1 MAKVKR
7 RTSAT
12 GTWTSKQTFLT
23 LIQINNDVRPDRVYG
38 ITRAW
43 AAGFTLLELLVVIVI
58 IGILATFATLSIG
71 NRALDDRMEVE
82 SRRLEQILRLASEEA
97 ETKGIEIG
105 FRYTQ
110 EQYEFLATGKD
121 GQWAPYTSSGPL
133 RPRLIPQP
141 FYLELQVE
149 NRSVA
154 PTSDAAENK
163 DQKITPQILL
173 LSSGEVTAFTIDV
186 KADNYAPYYRLQG
199 DALGKITRERFDGG
213 Q

>member
-1 MAKVKR
+1 MKPL
-7 RTSAT
+7 TSAT
-12 GTWTSKQTFLT
+12 GIWISKSSFLT
-23 LIQINNDVRPDRVYG
+23 LIPFNNDVRPDRVFPL
-38 ITRAW
+38 TKAQ

-71 NRALDDRMEVE
+71 NRALDDRLESE
-82 SRRLEQILRLASEEA
+82 SRRLDQILRLASEEA

-110 EQYEFLATGKD
+110 DQYEFLATGKD
-121 GQWAPYTSSGPL
+121 GLWAPYTSSGPL

-141 FYLELQVE
+141 FYLELKVE

-154 PTSDAAENK
+154 PASNAAENK
-163 DQKITPQILL
+163 DQKVEPQILL

-186 KADNYAPYYRLQG
+186 KADNYAPYYRLQA
-199 DALGKITRERFDGG
+199 DALGKITRERFDEGR
-213 Q
+213 

>member
-1 MAKVKR
+1 M
-7 RTSAT
+7 
-12 GTWTSKQTFLT
+12 
-23 LIQINNDVRPDRVYG
+23 RPDRVSG
-38 ITRAW
+38 IIRAQ

-71 NRALDDRMEVE
+71 NRALDDRLEVE
-82 SRRLEQILRLASEEA
+82 SQRLEQILRLASEEA

-110 EQYEFLATGKD
+110 EQYEFLVTGKD
-121 GQWAPYTSSGPL
+121 GLWAPHTSSGPL

-154 PTSDAAENK
+154 PASDAPENK
-163 DQKITPQILL
+163 DQKVTPQILL

-199 DALGKITRERFDGG
+199 DALGKITRERFDGV